1 MQTNFSRSMSMNK
14 NDRKPLGDSPVS
26 EMIRARMDNRL
37 GAVYSALY
45 SFWSARQAASGLQRD
60 ANTVILHA
68 GDTQSVCE
76 NDSTRSPSELL
87 DLLLPNRPGGGNSFD
102 KALKA
107 ADIAISKWWDNAHPP
122 VIIFLSDGIASVSD
136 KVVRTLFQK
145 TAKKGCVML
154 NDNA

>member
-1 MQTNFSRSMSMNK
+1 MSMMK
-14 NDRKPLGDSPVS
+14 GDRRPLDNSPVS
-26 EMIRARMDNRL
+26 ERIRARMDNRL
-37 GAVYSALY
+37 GAVYSAMY
-45 SFWSARQAASGLQRD
+45 SFWSARQATSGLQRD

-68 GDTQSVCE
+68 EDTQYVCE

-87 DLLLPNRPGGGNSFD
+87 DLLLPNSPKGGNSFD

-107 ADIAISKWWDNAHPP
+107 ADTAISKWWDDAHPP
-122 VIIFLSDGIASVSD
+122 VIIFLSDGVASFSD